1 MTVSDKQTGTQTE
14 KPGGA
19 SPRSREMVD
28 MPDTKPDN
36 LVELTID
43 EKVFGLRMVDTP
55 QGRNKASVL
64 INKMY
69 SWRGYAGA
77 HNLADDPNRITLT
90 STHHGEV
97 VGTLTLGIDSPIGI
111 LADDIFRDE
120 IDAFRQRGAKVCELT
135 KLAFDSAVQ
144 SKAMMASLFHMAVL
158 FARDLHRCTDLFI
171 EVNPRHRRFYQHML
185 GFRQLGEPK
194 NNPRVNAPAHLL
206 WVGFDYVS
214 GQIETFGGKGEAA
227 AGERSFYPLFFSPRE
242 QAGIVNRLR
251 GIDAEPGK

>member
-1 MTVSDKQTGTQTE
+1 MTVSEKETG
-14 KPGGA
+14 GVA
-19 SPRSREMVD
+19 RSREMVD
-28 MPDTKPDN
+28 IPDTKPDN
-36 LVELTID
+36 LVELTVD
-43 EKVFGLRMVDTP
+43 QKVFGLRLVDTP

-77 HNLADDPNRITLT
+77 HTLADDPNRITLT

-111 LADDIFRDE
+111 LADDIFKAE

-135 KLAFDSAVQ
+135 KLAFDPAVQ
-144 SKAMMASLFHMAVL
+144 SKAMMASLFHVAVGL
-158 FARDLHRCTDLFI
+158 ARDLHHCTDLFI

-194 NNPRVNAPAHLL
+194 INPRVNAPAHLL
-206 WVGFDYVS
+206 WVGFDYVTE
-214 GQIETFGGKGEAA
+214 QIRIFGGRGEAA

-242 QAGIVNRLR
+242 EAGIINRLR
-251 GIDAEPGK
+251 GIDGDTDK

>member
-1 MTVSDKQTGTQTE
+1 MTVSDKQADNAA
-14 KPGGA
+14 GA
-19 SPRSREMVD
+19 VARSREMLD
-28 MPDTKPDN
+28 AADATPDN
-36 LVELTID
+36 LVELTVD

-90 STHHGEV
+90 STHRGEV

-111 LADDIFRDE
+111 LADEIFKDE
-120 IDAFRQRGAKVCELT
+120 IEVFRRRGAKVCELT
-135 KLAFDSAVQ
+135 KLAFDPAVQ
-144 SKAMMASLFHMAVL
+144 SKAMMASLFHMAVC
-158 FARDLHRCTDLFI
+158 FARDLHHCTDLFI

-185 GFRQLGEPK
+185 GFRELGKPK

-206 WVGFDYVS
+206 WIGFDYVS
-214 GQIETFGGKGEAA
+214 GQIRTFGGKGEAA
-227 AGERSFYPLFFSPRE
+227 IGERSFYPLFFSPRE
-242 QAGIVNRLR
+242 EEGIINRLR
-251 GIDAEPGK
+251 GIDAEPSGQP